1 MLPGHL
7 SVRLSPVDYNG
18 NTLQAGTDFDAM
30 FPKMAEAVQRIG
42 VFSVSEI
49 SEPR

>member
-1 MLPGHL
+1 
-7 SVRLSPVDYNG
+7 
-18 NTLQAGTDFDAM
+18 M